1 MLKYNLLIILKIL
14 IFLPQ
19 VVFGDDTH
27 YKDMLFGGRAA
38 GMGGT
43 YIAISDDAAGCFYN
57 PAGTV
62 YAYEDSISG
71 SGNAFFHSS
80 II

>member
-1 MLKYNLLIILKIL
+1 
-14 IFLPQ
+14 
-19 VVFGDDTH
+19 
-27 YKDMLFGGRAA
+27 MLFGGRAA

-43 YIAISDDAAGCFYN
+43 YIAISDDTAGCFYN

-71 SGNAFFHSS
+71 GGNAFFSQKYNVEDMPKPLS
-80 II
+80 EFTFFNDVSFWFIFPKYS

>member
-1 MLKYNLLIILKIL
+1 
-14 IFLPQ
+14 
-19 VVFGDDTH
+19 VFGDDTH

-71 SGNAFFHSS
+71 SGNAFFHRS